1 MINFYKQ
8 ATNETPYVRLNEQT
22 GIMEISGRS
31 VPQETEE
38 FWAPVLSWFENYSNH
53 PKSTTIIKMNLEYFN
68 ISSSKRILFL
78 LYKLREIQDSGKEV
92 LVEWMYNEIDRDMLE
107 VGQDFAYMARVPFEF
122 KTYKE
127 LDLAL
132 A

>member
-1 MINFYKQ
+1 MINFYTQ
-8 ATNETPYVRLNEQT
+8 ATNETPYVRLNKQS

-38 FWAPVLSWFENYSNH
+38 FWSPVLRWFENYAKQPNA
-53 PKSTTIIKMNLEYFN
+53 TTVVKMNLEYFN

-78 LYKLREIQDSGKEV
+78 LYKLKEIQERGNNV
-92 LVEWMYNEIDRDMLE
+92 LVEWNYGEHDRDMLE
-107 VGQDFAYMARVPFEF
+107 VGQDYAYMANVPFEF

-127 LDLAL
+127 LDLAS